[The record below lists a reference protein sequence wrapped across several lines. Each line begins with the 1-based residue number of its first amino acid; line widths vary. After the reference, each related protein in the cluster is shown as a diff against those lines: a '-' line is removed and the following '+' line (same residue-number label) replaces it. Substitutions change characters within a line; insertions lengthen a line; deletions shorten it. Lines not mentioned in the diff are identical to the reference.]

1 VEGRLCVDVY
11 IQENGRRIDRGRNV
25 QVFAGTF
32 GHESG
37 EGHAHID
44 ADTGFLDHG
53 KINEIGVKGETFRGW
68 TARKEL
74 QRIRRSRSP

>member
-1 VEGRLCVDVY
+1 MFVGVY
-11 IQENGRRIDRGRNV
+11 IQENERRIYRGHNV

-37 EGHAHID
+37 KDHAHID

-53 KINEIGVKGETFRGW
+53 KINEIGV
-68 TARKEL
+68 
-74 QRIRRSRSP
+74 